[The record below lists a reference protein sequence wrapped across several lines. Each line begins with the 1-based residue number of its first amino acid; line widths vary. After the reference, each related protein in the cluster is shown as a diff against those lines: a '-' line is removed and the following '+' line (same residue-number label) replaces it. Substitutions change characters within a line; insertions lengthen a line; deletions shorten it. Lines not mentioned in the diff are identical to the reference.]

1 MSVDGKEVFNVSTG
15 KVERG
20 TLKLVADGQVV
31 VPSDVTSLSSAV
43 HPGTT
48 LELATMFGKKF
59 KIGHKVAQTLTVR
72 SGDTTFSVY
81 SSKAAKFAY
90 KGNQFKF
97 RHLNVR
103 LDSGLPT
110 GATGTFAEMA
120 GAQPMS
126 KETRAFLHKPELF
139 DKLAR
144 EEAMQAERGYK
155 VTKTTRASKA
165 RSSKTRSAHERKGG
179 SSRGRDRRMAP
190 SKRDGAFE
198 TGGQEEED

>member
-1 MSVDGKEVFNVSTG
+1 M
-15 KVERG
+15 
-20 TLKLVADGQVV
+20 
-31 VPSDVTSLSSAV
+31 
-43 HPGTT
+43 
-48 LELATMFGKKF
+48 
-59 KIGHKVAQTLTVR
+59 R

-165 RSSKTRSAHERKGG
+165 RSSKVTLALTLTLTLTLTL
-179 SSRGRDRRMAP
+179 AL
-190 SKRDGAFE
+190 
-198 TGGQEEED
+198 TLT